1 LSEEQERKYQEII
14 ELLLA
19 GGYFRARIQGLSQ
32 FDKVVGGMSWCIT
45 ASNED
50 VDIDLLEFQ
59 GLKHERDEANRK
71 KKRGWSS
78 CNMSRTS
85 TYI

>member
-1 LSEEQERKYQEII
+1 MFSESNTRSEGPRLSEEQEKKYQEII

-19 GGYFRARIQGLSQ
+19 GGYFRARISGLSR

-50 VDIDLLEFQ
+50 IDVDCVFIYNSNHLWVVSY
-59 GLKHERDEANRK
+59 RK
-71 KKRGWSS
+71 GK
-78 CNMSRTS
+78 
-85 TYI
+85 